1 MMSAMLTRLGMAI
14 AIVAVPVIASAQSS
28 DPAAVE
34 VEAYGRAVGDVARE
48 AGVGPFKA
56 RVERFIPLV
65 HRYYDLPGAL
75 ALVAGPTWAS
85 ASNSDKSA
93 ALAAFTRNS
102 AVQHAENF
110 HGAGFVLSVEPKTVP
125 RGSDRLVRAHTG
137 GETLIY
143 RMRQVG
149 GQWRIIDVSA
159 RGVSQLAVQR
169 ADFAGVVAKGGVAA
183 LTAKLVEIN
192 ARPRS

>member
-1 MMSAMLTRLGMAI
+1 MSAMLTKLGLAVAI
-14 AIVAVPVIASAQSS
+14 AAAPVMASAQAS
-28 DPAAVE
+28 DPAATE
-34 VEAYGRAVGDVARE
+34 VQAYGRAVGDMARE
-48 AGVGPFKA
+48 TGGEPFKA

-75 ALVAGPTWAS
+75 ALVAGPGWAKAS
-85 ASNSDKSA
+85 ASEKSA

-110 HGAGFVLSVEPKTVP
+110 HGAGFVLTVEPKTAQ
-125 RGSDRLVRAHTG
+125 RGQDRLVRAHTG

-143 RMRQVG
+143 RMRQAG
-149 GQWRIIDVSA
+149 GQWRIIDVTA

-169 ADFAGVVAKGGVAA
+169 ADFASVVASGGVPA

-192 ARPRS
+192 GRPRS